1 MNDFVSWLLNA
12 VHSLDWLLRDVIA
25 LFSIAAE
32 TTIGVGV
39 IVPGDTVV
47 FVAGTAVTALW
58 DFAILYV
65 FVLVGSFCGESLGF
79 WLGRKFGGPIRR
91 SAIGRRI
98 GERNWEMA
106 DVFVETRGG
115 LAIAVSRFLPVL
127 HSLVPVVTGMTR
139 LRYRV
144 FIAWTMAAC
153 SIWAAVYLGIG
164 FALHRTYDLW
174 LGRLKFGGALFAVLV
189 LVVAVAISLVK
200 RRLERSAE
208 AMIAEGEAALEIV
221 EVEASEGLE

>member
-1 MNDFVSWLLNA
+1 VNDFVSWLLNA

>member
-1 MNDFVSWLLNA
+1 VNSFISWLLES
-12 VHSLDWLLRDVIA
+12 VQSLDWLLRDVIA
-25 LFSIAAE
+25 LLAIAAE

-39 IVPGDTVV
+39 IIPGDTVV
-47 FVAGTAVTALW
+47 FVAGTAVSAPW
-58 DFAILYV
+58 DFALLYV

-91 SAIGRRI
+91 SVIGRKI

-115 LAIAVSRFLPVL
+115 LAVAVSRFLPVL
-127 HSLVPVVTGMTR
+127 HSVVPVATGMTR

-153 SIWAAVYLGIG
+153 GIWAAVYLGIG
-164 FALHRTYDLW
+164 YALHRTYDIW
-174 LGRLKFGGALFAVLV
+174 LGRLKFGGVIFAVVVV
-189 LVVAVAISLVK
+189 LVVAAITLVK

-208 AMIAEGEAALEIV
+208 AMVAEGEAELAIV
-221 EVEASEGLE
+221 ETETSEGLE